1 MEAISSSAPAVS
13 QPSRVGTE
21 TLWLFVGL
29 GRVIFALISDLFQH
43 LYIFFRPLLRNDEQQ
58 QWYRQYRLTISPTFS
73 LLRSGLTGVTVERGK
88 FRYQIR
94 FDSCQRC
101 PLRSGLSFTLL
112 VLVGLAW
119 RPLSLSLNLWDGSR
133 SRCGPRQ
140 GLVFFWC
147 TKTTHTRGIYGITFP
162 SQTGSPSW

>member
-1 MEAISSSAPAVS
+1 MSVEAISSSAPAVS

-43 LYIFFRPLLRNDEQQ
+43 LYFFFRPLLRNDEQQ

-73 LLRSGLTGVTVERGK
+73 LLRSGLTGVTVKRGK

-101 PLRSGLSFTLL
+101 PFAEWFKFHSSCVGWTGLAASISLFELMGWFPIKMWATARLGILL
-112 VLVGLAW
+112 VHEDHAHTW
-119 RPLSLSLNLWDGSR
+119 DLW
-133 SRCGPRQ
+133 
-140 GLVFFWC
+140 
-147 TKTTHTRGIYGITFP
+147 HHFP
-162 SQTGSPSW
+162 